1 MDETHSQRQGESA
14 DGLLLVTVDRCPA
27 WMLPPYGGTW
37 VAMPACT
44 RLSARGLTFDRVFAT
59 TAAPGRTAT
68 QLAAASLAAARER
81 GWTMSLISDDPMAA
95 EFVPLNP
102 GDQVLCVPAEA
113 ASRPARES
121 TETAIERL
129 FQQAVEAVSVGGHR
143 MVWCHVTSL
152 GVLWDVP
159 LADRESYRDPED
171 PPLPETAV
179 IPDLVLDRRTD
190 PDLVTGHR
198 HVFAA
203 QLTLLDGAVA
213 GLLAAVASRADRWVI
228 GLAGVRGMPLGLH
241 GRLAATEDI
250 PPYSEVSQL
259 PAIIVD
265 AGGRLAA
272 QRCSELLTPEDV
284 GEVIAASLRG
294 PHAEPCADTA
304 ALWQSAARVTKRDRL
319 LLDSPAGG
327 AVVTDHWLA
336 LRAGDGAEVRLFCKP
351 DDFFELNDVSDRC
364 REVAD
369 AFAALLS
376 RMAVGDAAAVG
387 EQPLP
392 EVITARQT

>member
-59 TAAPGRTAT
+59 TAAPGRTAAE
-68 QLAAASLAAARER
+68 LAAASLAVARER
-81 GWTMSLISDDPMAA
+81 GWTVSLVSDDPMVVA
-95 EFVPLNP
+95 FVPLNP
-102 GDQVLCVPAEA
+102 GDQVQCVPPA
-113 ASRPARES
+113 AGSQPARES

-129 FQQAVEAVSVGGHR
+129 FRQAEEAVSAGGHR

-159 LADRESYRDPED
+159 LADREAYRDPDD

-179 IPDLVLDRRTD
+179 IPDLVLDPRTD
-190 PDLVTGHR
+190 PDIVTGHR

-203 QLTLLDGAVA
+203 QLTLLDNALA
-213 GLLAAVASRADRWVI
+213 GLLAAVAGQAGRWVI

-241 GRLAATEDI
+241 GRLAATEDM

-259 PAIIVD
+259 PAVVVD

-284 GEVIAASLRG
+284 GEAIAASLRG
-294 PHAEPCADTA
+294 PHAEASADMA
-304 ALWQSAARVTKRDRL
+304 ALWQAAARLTKRDRL
-319 LLDSPAGG
+319 LLDSPAGE

-336 LRAGDGAEVRLFCKP
+336 LRAGGGPEVRLFCKP
-351 DDFFELNDVSDRC
+351 DDFFELNDVADRC

-369 AFAALLS
+369 AFAVLLS
-376 RMAVGDAAAVG
+376 RMAAGDAAAVG

-392 EVITARQT
+392 EVIAARPT